1 MEFKYDAYC
10 GLCCGACPVLK
21 ANENGTLQEVA
32 RTWEEDPD
40 DLVCHGCKT
49 DVVCVYCNTCDFKKC
64 AESKHVDFCFQCP
77 EYPCS
82 ALAAFQADDR
92 PHHSVIFENLKTI
105 QEHGVDVWLEQQK
118 SRWKCPECGTSFC
131 WYDETCSTC
140 GAPLYNSKKEEE
152 DLG

>member
-1 MEFKYDAYC
+1 MEFKYDSYC

-105 QEHGVDVWLEQQK
+105 Q
-118 SRWKCPECGTSFC
+118 
-131 WYDETCSTC
+131 
-140 GAPLYNSKKEEE
+140 
-152 DLG
+152 